1 MSSYGTWRIN
11 KNSGYFLGGTA
22 MKYVFVWDQLEAFPV
37 DFMFWTLGVGNSGFY
52 AWLERPKTHVIEK
65 IWRLLVEI
73 KAVHKRSRKTYGS
86 PRMHLPY

>member
-52 AWLERPKTHVIEK
+52 AWLKRPENPCY
-65 IWRLLVEI
+65 RENLEI
-73 KAVHKRSRKTYGS
+73 VVRDQSFSQKKS
-86 PRMHLPY
+86 